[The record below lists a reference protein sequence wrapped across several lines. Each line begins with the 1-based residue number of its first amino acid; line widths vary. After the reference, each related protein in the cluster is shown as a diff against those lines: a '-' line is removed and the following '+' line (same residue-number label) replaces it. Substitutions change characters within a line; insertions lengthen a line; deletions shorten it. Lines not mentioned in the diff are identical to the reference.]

1 MQFTIDRRKAVYAE
15 RAIGTIRKGLE
26 QYFILCPRDNNIKRT
41 VKTIVNSHNHS
52 PSRRNPP
59 SLHGDST
66 KATPFEVITTPSLMD
81 QMEIILRTR
90 RENQY
95 TTNVRKRVIGKEPK
109 FKKGDLV
116 WYLLRREKFSKKSN
130 LSGLWTTEIYQVLRV
145 HRAHSFKPM
154 HTYTLSELNS
164 TTPVKDLPTLP
175 ENQIKKATITRRELF
190 PIEQVLKRRKNKV
203 LVKWQGYDV
212 PT

>member
-1 MQFTIDRRKAVYAE
+1 MYS
-15 RAIGTIRKGLE
+15 
-26 QYFILCPRDNNIKRT
+26 
-41 VKTIVNSHNHS
+41 SHVVCTRLLTSRHS
-52 PSRRNPP
+52 YVLISCMIP
-59 SLHGDST
+59 L
-66 KATPFEVITTPSLMD
+66 VC
-81 QMEIILRTR
+81 TR
-90 RENQY
+90 LKSY
-95 TTNVRKRVIGKEPK
+95 VRKRVIGKEPK

-130 LSGLWTTEIYQVLRV
+130 LSGLWTTEIYQVLRI
-145 HRAHSFKPM
+145 HRAHPFKPM

-190 PIEQVLKRRKNKV
+190 PIERVLKRRKNKV